1 MSPKN
6 NINSGSNV
14 KIDWNNVIKKEVI
27 GIDGLDLGEVHEV
40 GDAYF
45 TTQKG
50 LINKKRYHIPKSKV
64 ESFDGDVLTVRVNES
79 ELSGFEEEIDGGQKF
94 EGYSSFKSSDM
105 SKELETKI
113 PVMAENLEITKRLT
127 EENVDIIKE
136 PVIETKTVEIEL
148 MRETIT
154 IERRPITDDG
164 ISTSDSGKNSSS
176 TNNLN
181 SSSLSVEG
189 PVEFRTE
196 ISIPIKREEPV
207 IIKKPYIKEEV
218 LVKKKPIT
226 ETKTI
231 TEDITHENVKYD
243 DELNKDKNKEK
254 NLGNL

>member
-6 NINSGSNV
+6 NINRGSNV

-27 GIDGLDLGEVHEV
+27 GIDGLNLGEVHEV

-64 ESFDGDVLTVRVNES
+64 ESFDG
-79 ELSGFEEEIDGGQKF
+79 EIDGGQKF

-148 MRETIT
+148 MQETIT
-154 IERRPITDDG
+154 IERRPITDND
-164 ISTSDSGKNSSS
+164 ISTSDSDRN
-176 TNNLN
+176 
-181 SSSLSVEG
+181 
-189 PVEFRTE
+189 
-196 ISIPIKREEPV
+196 I
-207 IIKKPYIKEEV
+207 
-218 LVKKKPIT
+218 
-226 ETKTI
+226 
-231 TEDITHENVKYD
+231 
-243 DELNKDKNKEK
+243 
-254 NLGNL
+254 